1 MILMWIINTN
11 HDFITRE
18 KQQIKQFI

>member
-11 HDFITRE
+11 HDFLTRE